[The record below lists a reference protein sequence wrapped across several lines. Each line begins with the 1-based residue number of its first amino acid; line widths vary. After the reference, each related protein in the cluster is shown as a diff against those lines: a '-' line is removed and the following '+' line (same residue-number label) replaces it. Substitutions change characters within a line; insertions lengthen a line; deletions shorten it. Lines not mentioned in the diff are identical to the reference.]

1 MNREYKY
8 AAAQSEL
15 ELYFASRDSIL
26 GLRGSGFESGGKV
39 VWDALRIH
47 MAHITPRYAEHR
59 KQLQDLADIEPRV
72 RALPIEDR
80 LAALVTFTPRSWNPK
95 LGAQFSRGARGGNL
109 LGVALF
115 CTDYDL
121 EPPRENGMR
130 VEDTLSHVWQRREA
144 GKREAQC
151 KEIMREGDYETVL
164 DLALAPLPEPTPLRL
179 LDMATAEA
187 EVMDA
192 GYTTRFFAP
201 IKRYAERRLEGALA
215 AYEDLRWTE
224 AA

>member
-8 AAAQSEL
+8 ANAQSEL

-26 GLRGSGFESGGKV
+26 GLRGCGFESGGKV

-47 MAHITPRYAEHR
+47 MAHITPRYPEHR
-59 KQLQDLADIEPRV
+59 KQLQDLADIEPRI
-72 RALPIEDR
+72 RAMPLEDR
-80 LAALVTFTPRSWNPK
+80 VAALVTFSPRSWNLK
-95 LGAQFSRGARGGNL
+95 LASQFSRGARGGSL
-109 LGVALF
+109 LGIALF
-115 CTDYDL
+115 CTDYKL
-121 EPPRENGMR
+121 EPPKENGSR
-130 VEDTLSHVWQRREA
+130 PEDTLRNVWQRREA
-144 GKREAQC
+144 TKREAQC

-164 DLALAPLPEPTPLRL
+164 DLALAPLPEPSELQL
-179 LDMATAEA
+179 VDMATAEA

-192 GYTTRFFAP
+192 AYTTRFFAP